1 MSRPFLACVLVALS
15 AAALGAQQTSQQ
27 NPYEGTSKPPAND
40 AIVTDE
46 SQPAKPPA
54 GQPMNA
60 PAATAPNADPSQA
73 AQTPDQQQAAP
84 DQQTTPATDPS
95 QTPSQN
101 QTQPNAAAPDSNQ
114 PAVGTDGDVVAVA
127 PPAAASA
134 PSQPALAE
142 RDAAADPDG
151 DIVHPEPLRPGEIA
165 SGTTIRVKLLDRLS
179 TTESEQGQPFR
190 CQVATDVL
198 EGGQVLIPAG
208 TEIDG
213 TVAQVSSGHP
223 GGSGSLRLLPE
234 TVVLADG
241 TRFRLYA
248 EVTGTPD
255 SNTHVVGEGVIKPD
269 SRWRRDGIEYGG
281 VVGAGAVTG
290 AVIAGPVGALTGSL
304 VGAGLVTTHLLRDHP
319 QATLEPGTTLLFTLS
334 EPLYMSAP
342 NPSGN

>member
-1 MSRPFLACVLVALS
+1 MNRPFLTCVLIALS
-15 AAALGAQQTSQQ
+15 SGALLAQQSSQQ
-27 NPYEGTSKPPAND
+27 NPYQGTSNPPAND

-46 SQPAKPPA
+46 APPQKPPA
-54 GQPMNA
+54 GHPMNA
-60 PAATAPNADPSQA
+60 APAQ
-73 AQTPDQQQAAP
+73 AP
-84 DQQTTPATDPS
+84 DQTQEAPDQNQP
-95 QTPSQN
+95 QN
-101 QTQPNAAAPDSNQ
+101 QTQVPAQSQPQDQSQNQAQPDAAEPNANNSAA
-114 PAVGTDGDVVAVA
+114 GTDADSVA
-127 PPAAASA
+127 PPPANAA
-134 PSQPALAE
+134 QPAQPTLDE
-142 RDAAADPDG
+142 RNFASDPDG

-190 CQVATDVL
+190 CQVATDVV

-213 TVAQVSSGHP
+213 TVVQVSSGHP
-223 GGSGSLRLLPE
+223 GGSGSMRLLPE

-241 TRFRLYA
+241 SRFRLYA

-319 QATLEPGTTLLFTLS
+319 QAALEPGTTLLFTLS

-342 NPSGN
+342 NASGN